1 MKTTRRSFLQL
12 GAAGTT
18 FLALGAVSRL
28 AHASELDD
36 ALAEIKAARASLKTM
51 KGPFTQERSIGLL
64 ATKVRS
70 TGTLTMVR
78 PDRLRWELAP
88 PDDVIYWV
96 GPEGFSYKNARGKGH
111 LPAAAG
117 RLASA
122 MEDVRL
128 ILGGDIDRLQKR
140 YELTLASKTPD
151 EVSFV
156 AIPKPAA
163 ADIRMQKILFS
174 LGKDRSTPTRA
185 TLVEGAK
192 DKTDITFG
200 VMQRNIAIDPTFM
213 QPSF

>member
-12 GAAGTT
+12 GATCTA
-18 FLALGAVSRL
+18 FFALGAIPRL
-28 AHASELDD
+28 AHASDLDD

-96 GPEGFSYKNARGKGH
+96 GPEGFSYKNARGQGH

-128 ILGGDIDRLQKR
+128 ILGGDLDQLKKR
-140 YELTLASKTPD
+140 YDLTLASTTPD

-156 AIPKPAA
+156 AIPKPVT
-163 ADIRMQKILFS
+163 DVHMQKILFS
-174 LGKDRSTPTRA
+174 LGKDRSMPTKT
-185 TLVEGAK
+185 TLIESAK
-192 DKTDITFG
+192 DKTEITFG
-200 VMQRNIAIDPTFM
+200 AMQRNVTVDPAFVR
-213 QPSF
+213 PSF